1 MVAGRNA
8 RGKSEHRRAGCR
20 VIPGKGDFKE
30 SAKMCIRDSQP
41 DAEGSKVLGT
51 VPFSWGEDSLLFCG
65 PGQAVL
71 LLFWLSSGR

>member
-30 SAKMCIRDSQP
+30 SATERYRESRAERDVRV
-41 DAEGSKVLGT
+41 E
-51 VPFSWGEDSLLFCG
+51 
-65 PGQAVL
+65 
-71 LLFWLSSGR
+71 R